1 MHVRGGVLVVVWWWS
16 DGEIGYTCA
25 WWCFGGGL
33 MGRLDIHVPSNVMQI
48 YVYIDINLIR
58 NNIW

>member
-1 MHVRGGVLVVVWWWS
+1 
-16 DGEIGYTCA
+16 
-25 WWCFGGGL
+25 

-48 YVYIDINLIR
+48 YVCIDINLIR

>member
-1 MHVRGGVLVVVWWWS
+1 
-16 DGEIGYTCA
+16 
-25 WWCFGGGL
+25 

-48 YVYIDINLIR
+48 YVYIGINLIR